1 MFLDGLC
8 DHAETPD
15 MPTGLQN
22 LNFRAT
28 QEIRENPGKIRE
40 NPGNPGKQKTSIIS
54 KTKVF
59 FFHY

>member
-28 QEIRENPGKIRE
+28 QEIRENPGKIPE
-40 NPGNPGKQKTSIIS
+40 NPGNLKYQIS
-54 KTKVF
+54 LKKSV
-59 FFHY
+59 